1 MEEEGW
7 DLTNGFLFPVES
19 PSHCKLQLRGFLSYI
34 FDVFL
39 LLHASL
45 GNHGSLSLFT
55 EEKEEE
61 ETKAVFWR
69 AYITM
74 LIPLL
79 LYSFFWWDFIVGLPL
94 LLDVVG
100 GS

>member
-1 MEEEGW
+1 M
-7 DLTNGFLFPVES
+7 TNGFLFPVES

-39 LLHASL
+39 LLHAPP
-45 GNHGSLSLFT
+45 GNHGSLSLFA
-55 EEKEEE
+55 EEKEEA
-61 ETKAVFWR
+61 KKQRQFFWR

>member
-19 PSHCKLQLRGFLSYI
+19 PSHCKLQLRGFLSYV

-39 LLHASL
+39 LLHAPV
-45 GNHGSLSLFT
+45 GNHGSLSLRRG
-55 EEKEEE
+55 KGRSE
-61 ETKAVFWR
+61 ETKAVFL
-69 AYITM
+69 ACLYHNANPSP
-74 LIPLL
+74 PL
-79 LYSFFWWDFIVGLPL
+79 FVFWWDFIVGLPL